1 MGEISDRDENTMVCD
16 CIQADNS
23 RFCAVSN
30 VTNGLVGDSKR
41 SSTKP
46 ELQRYYHVNECLRRP
61 IDIYNFIQLVCDS
74 LTYINSENLR
84 GPTTITTN
92 SWIIRIMNGNL
103 SKAISSERKVVET

>member
-30 VTNGLVGDSKR
+30 VTNGFVGDSKR

-46 ELQRYYHVNECLRRP
+46 EVSVLVNKA
-61 IDIYNFIQLVCDS
+61 IDIQRS
-74 LTYINSENLR
+74 
-84 GPTTITTN
+84 
-92 SWIIRIMNGNL
+92 
-103 SKAISSERKVVET
+103 A